1 MILEHYNKGLS
12 GMHPDNFDEAMQDA
26 MHTGPPELLSWERP
40 ALRKLLANDAEEP
53 EQQLTGADSPQN
65 RMS

>member
-1 MILEHYNKGLS
+1 
-12 GMHPDNFDEAMQDA
+12 MHPDNSEKGLSCMHPDHSDEDA
-26 MHTGPPELLSWERP
+26 KHAGPPELLSWERP

-53 EQQLTGADSPQN
+53 EQQLTGADSAMN